1 MCELIETSPP
11 LFSNFGDIPLL
22 NRIVDVVTRPQS
34 IISYVMSA
42 TKFVKDGKSVW
53 TNGNIVSS
61 AIQNVNS
68 SFNLETGFITEEK
81 HIMFIKGNSEDAV
94 TKQVDM
100 VINAINAGKLA
111 TYRAF
116 SKTPFY
122 DTQESDMNPSTGEVL
137 NRYSQVRLCPAD
149 KFMELNRQ
157 FVAVAT
163 TVKAEPIAAEA

>member
-1 MCELIETSPP
+1 
-11 LFSNFGDIPLL
+11 
-22 NRIVDVVTRPQS
+22 
-34 IISYVMSA
+34 MSA
-42 TKFVKDGKSVW
+42 TKFSKDGKSVW
-53 TNGNIVSS
+53 TNGKIVSS
-61 AIQNVNS
+61 AIQNVTEGS
-68 SFNLETGFITEEK
+68 LNLETGFINPDEK
-81 HIMFIKGNSEDAV
+81 HIMFIKGNSEAAV

-149 KFMELNRQ
+149 KYMELNRQ
-157 FVAVAT
+157 YVVVPVAVAN
-163 TVKAEPIAAEA
+163 EPIALSL

>member
-1 MCELIETSPP
+1 
-11 LFSNFGDIPLL
+11 
-22 NRIVDVVTRPQS
+22 
-34 IISYVMSA
+34 MSA

-53 TNGNIVSS
+53 TNGKIVSS
-61 AIQNVNS
+61 AIQNVTEGTL
-68 SFNLETGFITEEK
+68 NLETGFINPDEK
-81 HIMFIKGNSEDAV
+81 HIMFIKGNSEAAV

-100 VINAINAGKLA
+100 VINAINAGKLS

>member
-1 MCELIETSPP
+1 
-11 LFSNFGDIPLL
+11 
-22 NRIVDVVTRPQS
+22 
-34 IISYVMSA
+34 MSA

-53 TNGNIVSS
+53 TNGKIVSS
-61 AIQNVNS
+61 AIQNVTEGS
-68 SFNLETGFITEEK
+68 LNLETGFINPDEK
-81 HIMFIKGNSEDAV
+81 HIMFIKGNSEAAV

-100 VINAINAGKLA
+100 VIKAINAGKLA

-122 DTQESDMNPSTGEVL
+122 DTQECDINPSTGESL

-163 TVKAEPIAAEA
+163 TVKAEPVQAEA

>member
-1 MCELIETSPP
+1 M
-11 LFSNFGDIPLL
+11 N
-22 NRIVDVVTRPQS
+22 
-34 IISYVMSA
+34 A

-53 TNGNIVSS
+53 TNGKIVSS
-61 AIQNVNS
+61 AIQNVTEGTL
-68 SFNLETGFITEEK
+68 NLETGFINPDEK
-81 HIMFIKGNSEDAV
+81 HIMFIKGNSEASV
-94 TKQVDM
+94 AKQVDM
-100 VINAINAGKLA
+100 VISAINAGKLA

-137 NRYSQVRLCPAD
+137 NRYSHVRLCPAD

>member
-1 MCELIETSPP
+1 
-11 LFSNFGDIPLL
+11 
-22 NRIVDVVTRPQS
+22 
-34 IISYVMSA
+34 MSA

-53 TNGNIVSS
+53 TNGKIVSS
-61 AIQNVNS
+61 AIQNVTEGS
-68 SFNLETGFITEEK
+68 LNLETGFINPDEK
-81 HIMFIKGNSEDAV
+81 HIMFIKGNSEAAV

-157 FVAVAT
+157 FVEVAT

>member
-1 MCELIETSPP
+1 
-11 LFSNFGDIPLL
+11 
-22 NRIVDVVTRPQS
+22 
-34 IISYVMSA
+34 MSA

-53 TNGNIVSS
+53 TNGKIVSS
-61 AIQNVNS
+61 AIQNVTEGS
-68 SFNLETGFITEEK
+68 LNLETGFINPDEK
-81 HIMFIKGNSEDAV
+81 HIMFIKGNSEASV
-94 TKQVDM
+94 AKQVDM

>member
-1 MCELIETSPP
+1 M
-11 LFSNFGDIPLL
+11 N
-22 NRIVDVVTRPQS
+22 
-34 IISYVMSA
+34 A
-42 TKFVKDGKSVW
+42 TKFSKDGKSVW
-53 TNGNIVSS
+53 TNGKIVSS
-61 AIQNVNS
+61 AIQNVTEGTL
-68 SFNLETGFITEEK
+68 NLETGFINPDEK
-81 HIMFIKGNSEDAV
+81 HIMFIKGNSEASV
-94 TKQVDM
+94 AKQVDM
-100 VINAINAGKLA
+100 VISAINAGKLA

>member
-1 MCELIETSPP
+1 M
-11 LFSNFGDIPLL
+11 N
-22 NRIVDVVTRPQS
+22 
-34 IISYVMSA
+34 A

-53 TNGNIVSS
+53 TNGKIVSS
-61 AIQNVNS
+61 AIQNVTEGS
-68 SFNLETGFITEEK
+68 LNLETGFINPDEK
-81 HIMFIKGNSEDAV
+81 HIMFIKGNNEAAV

>member
-1 MCELIETSPP
+1 
-11 LFSNFGDIPLL
+11 
-22 NRIVDVVTRPQS
+22 
-34 IISYVMSA
+34 MSA

-53 TNGNIVSS
+53 TNGKIVSS
-61 AIQNVNS
+61 AIQNVTAGS
-68 SFNLETGFITEEK
+68 LNLETGFINPDEK
-81 HIMFIKGNSEDAV
+81 HIMFIKGNSEASV

-163 TVKAEPIAAEA
+163 TVKAEPVQAEA

>member
-1 MCELIETSPP
+1 
-11 LFSNFGDIPLL
+11 
-22 NRIVDVVTRPQS
+22 
-34 IISYVMSA
+34 MSA

-53 TNGNIVSS
+53 TNGKIVSS
-61 AIQNVNS
+61 AIQNVTEGTL
-68 SFNLETGFITEEK
+68 NLETGFINPDEK
-81 HIMFIKGNSEDAV
+81 HIMFIKGNSEASV
-94 TKQVDM
+94 AKQVDM
-100 VINAINAGKLA
+100 VISAINAGKLA

>member
-1 MCELIETSPP
+1 
-11 LFSNFGDIPLL
+11 
-22 NRIVDVVTRPQS
+22 
-34 IISYVMSA
+34 MSA
-42 TKFVKDGKSVW
+42 TKFSKDGKSVW
-53 TNGNIVSS
+53 TNGKIVSS
-61 AIQNVNS
+61 AIQNVTEGTL
-68 SFNLETGFITEEK
+68 NLETGFINPDEK
-81 HIMFIKGNSEDAV
+81 YIMFIKGNSEAAV

-122 DTQESDMNPSTGEVL
+122 DTQESDINPSTGEVL

>member
-1 MCELIETSPP
+1 
-11 LFSNFGDIPLL
+11 
-22 NRIVDVVTRPQS
+22 
-34 IISYVMSA
+34 MSA

-53 TNGNIVSS
+53 INGKIVSS
-61 AIQNVNS
+61 AIQNVTEGS
-68 SFNLETGFITEEK
+68 LNLETGFINPDEK
-81 HIMFIKGNSEDAV
+81 HIMFIKGNNEAAV
-94 TKQVDM
+94 TKQVAT
-100 VINAINAGKLA
+100 IIEAINAGKLS
-111 TYRAF
+111 TYRVF

-122 DTQESDMNPSTGEVL
+122 DTQESDINPSTGEVL

>member
-1 MCELIETSPP
+1 M
-11 LFSNFGDIPLL
+11 N
-22 NRIVDVVTRPQS
+22 
-34 IISYVMSA
+34 A
-42 TKFVKDGKSVW
+42 TKFSKDGKSVW
-53 TNGNIVSS
+53 TNGKIVSS
-61 AIQNVNS
+61 AIQNVTEGTL
-68 SFNLETGFITEEK
+68 NLETGFINPDEK
-81 HIMFIKGNSEDAV
+81 HIMFIKGNSEAAV

-100 VINAINAGKLA
+100 VINAINAGKLS

>member
-1 MCELIETSPP
+1 
-11 LFSNFGDIPLL
+11 
-22 NRIVDVVTRPQS
+22 
-34 IISYVMSA
+34 MSA

-53 TNGNIVSS
+53 TNGKIVSS
-61 AIQNVNS
+61 AIQNVTEGS
-68 SFNLETGFITEEK
+68 LNLETGFINPDEK
-81 HIMFIKGNSEDAV
+81 HIMFIKGNSEASV
-94 TKQVDM
+94 VKQVDM

-157 FVAVAT
+157 FVEVAT

>member
-1 MCELIETSPP
+1 M
-11 LFSNFGDIPLL
+11 N
-22 NRIVDVVTRPQS
+22 
-34 IISYVMSA
+34 A

-53 TNGNIVSS
+53 TNGKIVSS
-61 AIQNVNS
+61 AIQNVTEGS
-68 SFNLETGFITEEK
+68 LNLETGFINPDEK
-81 HIMFIKGNSEDAV
+81 HIMFIKGNSEASV

>member
-1 MCELIETSPP
+1 
-11 LFSNFGDIPLL
+11 
-22 NRIVDVVTRPQS
+22 
-34 IISYVMSA
+34 MSA

-53 TNGNIVSS
+53 TNGKIVSS
-61 AIQNVNS
+61 AIQNVTAGTL
-68 SFNLETGFITEEK
+68 NLETGFINPDEK
-81 HIMFIKGNSEDAV
+81 HIMFIKGNSEAAV

>member
-1 MCELIETSPP
+1 
-11 LFSNFGDIPLL
+11 
-22 NRIVDVVTRPQS
+22 
-34 IISYVMSA
+34 MSA

-53 TNGNIVSS
+53 TNGKIVSS
-61 AIQNVNS
+61 AIQNVTAGS
-68 SFNLETGFITEEK
+68 LNLETGFINPDEK
-81 HIMFIKGNSEDAV
+81 HIMFIKGNSEAAV
-94 TKQVDM
+94 AKQVDM

>member
-1 MCELIETSPP
+1 
-11 LFSNFGDIPLL
+11 
-22 NRIVDVVTRPQS
+22 
-34 IISYVMSA
+34 MSA

-53 TNGNIVSS
+53 TNGKIVSS
-61 AIQNVNS
+61 AIQNVTEGTL
-68 SFNLETGFITEEK
+68 NLETGFINPDEK
-81 HIMFIKGNSEDAV
+81 HIMFIKGNSEASV
-94 TKQVDM
+94 AKQVDM

-122 DTQESDMNPSTGEVL
+122 DTQESDMNPSTGEIL

>member
-1 MCELIETSPP
+1 
-11 LFSNFGDIPLL
+11 
-22 NRIVDVVTRPQS
+22 
-34 IISYVMSA
+34 MSA

-53 TNGNIVSS
+53 TNGKIVSS
-61 AIQNVNS
+61 AIQNVTEGS
-68 SFNLETGFITEEK
+68 LNLETGFINPDEK
-81 HIMFIKGNSEDAV
+81 HIMFIKGNSEAAV

-100 VINAINAGKLA
+100 VIKAINAGKLA

-137 NRYSQVRLCPAD
+137 NRYSQVRLCPVD

-163 TVKAEPIAAEA
+163 TVKAEPVQAEA

>member
-1 MCELIETSPP
+1 M
-11 LFSNFGDIPLL
+11 N
-22 NRIVDVVTRPQS
+22 
-34 IISYVMSA
+34 A

-53 TNGNIVSS
+53 TNGKIVSS
-61 AIQNVNS
+61 AIQNVTEGS
-68 SFNLETGFITEEK
+68 LNLETGFINPDEK
-81 HIMFIKGNSEDAV
+81 HIMFIKGNSEAAV

-163 TVKAEPIAAEA
+163 TVKAEPVAAEA

>member
-1 MCELIETSPP
+1 
-11 LFSNFGDIPLL
+11 
-22 NRIVDVVTRPQS
+22 
-34 IISYVMSA
+34 MSA

-53 TNGNIVSS
+53 TNGKIVSS
-61 AIQNVNS
+61 AIQNVTEGTL
-68 SFNLETGFITEEK
+68 NLETGFINPDEK
-81 HIMFIKGNSEDAV
+81 HIMFIKGNSEASV
-94 TKQVDM
+94 AKQVDM

-137 NRYSQVRLCPAD
+137 NRYSQVRLCPVD
-149 KFMELNRQ
+149 KYMELNRQ

-163 TVKAEPIAAEA
+163 TVKAEPVQAEA

>member
-1 MCELIETSPP
+1 
-11 LFSNFGDIPLL
+11 
-22 NRIVDVVTRPQS
+22 
-34 IISYVMSA
+34 MSA
-42 TKFVKDGKSVW
+42 TKFSKDGKSVW
-53 TNGNIVSS
+53 TNGKIVSS
-61 AIQNVNS
+61 AIQNVTEGS
-68 SFNLETGFITEEK
+68 LNLETGFINPDEK
-81 HIMFIKGNSEDAV
+81 HIMFIKGNSEAAV

-163 TVKAEPIAAEA
+163 TVKAEPVQAEA

>member
-1 MCELIETSPP
+1 
-11 LFSNFGDIPLL
+11 
-22 NRIVDVVTRPQS
+22 
-34 IISYVMSA
+34 MSA
-42 TKFVKDGKSVW
+42 TKFSKDGKSVW

-61 AIQNVNS
+61 AIQNVTEGS
-68 SFNLETGFITEEK
+68 LNLETGFINPDEK
-81 HIMFIKGNSEDAV
+81 HIMFIKGNNEASV
-94 TKQVDM
+94 VKQVDM

-149 KFMELNRQ
+149 KYMELNRQ

-163 TVKAEPIAAEA
+163 TVKADPIAAEA

>member
-1 MCELIETSPP
+1 
-11 LFSNFGDIPLL
+11 
-22 NRIVDVVTRPQS
+22 
-34 IISYVMSA
+34 MSA

-53 TNGNIVSS
+53 TNGKIVSS
-61 AIQNVNS
+61 AIQNVTEGS
-68 SFNLETGFITEEK
+68 LNLETGFINPDEK
-81 HIMFIKGNSEDAV
+81 HIMFIKGNSEASV
-94 TKQVDM
+94 AKQVDM

-149 KFMELNRQ
+149 KFMELNRH

>member
-1 MCELIETSPP
+1 
-11 LFSNFGDIPLL
+11 
-22 NRIVDVVTRPQS
+22 
-34 IISYVMSA
+34 MSA

-53 TNGNIVSS
+53 TNGKIVSS
-61 AIQNVNS
+61 AIQNVTEGTL
-68 SFNLETGFITEEK
+68 NLETGFINPDEK
-81 HIMFIKGNSEDAV
+81 HIMFIKGNNEVAV
-94 TKQVDM
+94 TKQVAT
-100 VINAINAGKLA
+100 IIEAINAGKLS

-163 TVKAEPIAAEA
+163 TVKAEPIAVEA

>member
-1 MCELIETSPP
+1 
-11 LFSNFGDIPLL
+11 
-22 NRIVDVVTRPQS
+22 
-34 IISYVMSA
+34 MSA
-42 TKFVKDGKSVW
+42 TKFSKDGKSVW
-53 TNGNIVSS
+53 INGKIVSS
-61 AIQNVNS
+61 AIQNVTEGS
-68 SFNLETGFITEEK
+68 LNLETGFINPDEK
-81 HIMFIKGNSEDAV
+81 HIMFIKGNSEAAV

>member
-1 MCELIETSPP
+1 
-11 LFSNFGDIPLL
+11 
-22 NRIVDVVTRPQS
+22 
-34 IISYVMSA
+34 MSA

-53 TNGNIVSS
+53 TNGKIVSS
-61 AIQNVNS
+61 AIQNVTEGS
-68 SFNLETGFITEEK
+68 LNLETGFINPDEK
-81 HIMFIKGNSEDAV
+81 HIMFIKGNSEAAV

-122 DTQESDMNPSTGEVL
+122 DTQESDINPSTGEVL

-157 FVAVAT
+157 FVEVAA

>member
-1 MCELIETSPP
+1 
-11 LFSNFGDIPLL
+11 
-22 NRIVDVVTRPQS
+22 
-34 IISYVMSA
+34 MSA
-42 TKFVKDGKSVW
+42 TKFSKDGKSVW
-53 TNGNIVSS
+53 TNGKIVSS
-61 AIQNVNS
+61 AIQNVTEGS
-68 SFNLETGFITEEK
+68 LNLETGFINPDEK
-81 HIMFIKGNSEDAV
+81 HIMFIKGNSEAAV